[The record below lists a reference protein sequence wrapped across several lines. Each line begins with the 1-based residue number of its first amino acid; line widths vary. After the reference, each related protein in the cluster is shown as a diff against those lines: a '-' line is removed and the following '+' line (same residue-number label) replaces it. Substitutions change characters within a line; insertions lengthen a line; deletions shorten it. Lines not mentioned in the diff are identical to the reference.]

1 MQTRHASRSDPG
13 ILGPVHWSFESQQCK
28 IIVKSSPSA
37 KKWMSDNLQDIAAK
51 YSSFTIISPIMVAK
65 DYLNEFVSFSM
76 QTMGGSEDVS
86 GIDQGTPTPR
96 PESEDY
102 FKAIY
107 FKSRTSKKWTEHSMI
122 LHVEDQR
129 GLREDPRSTI
139 WMDFWT
145 IFFYDPK
152 KLTSRSF

>member
-1 MQTRHASRSDPG
+1 
-13 ILGPVHWSFESQQCK
+13 
-28 IIVKSSPSA
+28 
-37 KKWMSDNLQDIAAK
+37 
-51 YSSFTIISPIMVAK
+51 MVTK

-107 FKSRTSKKWTEHSMI
+107 SNLRTFKKWTEHSMI
-122 LHVEDQR
+122 LQGED
-129 GLREDPRSTI
+129 
-139 WMDFWT
+139 
-145 IFFYDPK
+145 
-152 KLTSRSF
+152 